1 MLSLSD
7 WGTFDR
13 RTLVHLGGD
22 VLAVFERHIQSIGR
36 SRESGGILL
45 GCVRGSNLEIIE
57 ATSPSR
63 FDERFPFLFVR
74 KAAWHRQVAEKRWH
88 SSGGTVRYLGE
99 WHTHPEELPCPSA
112 VDLVE
117 WRKLASKRDDG
128 RALLAV
134 IVGRAGLHVELM
146 NDAGQ
151 RVVLEPIR

>member
-1 MLSLSD
+1 
-7 WGTFDR
+7 
-13 RTLVHLGGD
+13 
-22 VLAVFERHIQSIGR
+22 
-36 SRESGGILL
+36 
-45 GCVRGSNLEIIE
+45 
-57 ATSPSR
+57 
-63 FDERFPFLFVR
+63 
-74 KAAWHRQVAEKRWH
+74 
-88 SSGGTVRYLGE
+88 
-99 WHTHPEELPCPSA
+99 